1 MSWIRS
7 LDGSFDRSVDFY
19 YSVRREAAALRAT
32 VVETEREG
40 LLTAE
45 KVANGHFRSTEEWVY
60 MCGPPPMMTAL
71 GKGFRALGIPASRLR
86 WEQFDI
92 R

>member
-1 MSWIRS
+1 MRPTI
-7 LDGSFDRSVDFY
+7 
-19 YSVRREAAALRAT
+19 
-32 VVETEREG
+32 VETEREG

-45 KVANGHFRSTEEWVY
+45 KVANGNARARDVWVY
-60 MCGPPPMMTAL
+60 MCGPPPMMRSLA
-71 GKGFRALGIPASRLR
+71 KGFRALGIPASRVR

>member
-7 LDGSFDRSVDFY
+7 LDGSFDGAST
-19 YSVRREAAALRAT
+19 STIPSAGEAAALRAT

-60 MCGPPPMMTAL
+60 VCGPPPMMTAL

>member
-1 MSWIRS
+1 V
-7 LDGSFDRSVDFY
+7 SFD
-19 YSVRREAAALRAT
+19 
-32 VVETEREG
+32 REG

-45 KVANGHFRSTEEWVY
+45 KAANGLPRGTDVWVY

-71 GKGFRALGIPASRLR
+71 SEGFRGLGIPASRVR

>member
-1 MSWIRS
+1 MHVI
-7 LDGSFDRSVDFY
+7 D
-19 YSVRREAAALRAT
+19 
-32 VVETEREG
+32 TEHDG

-45 KVANGHFRSTEEWVY
+45 KAMNGREPGARRWVY

-71 GKGFRALGIPASRLR
+71 ADGFRRLGVPASRVR